1 MTSLTFYYQACPV
14 CGRSLRIPVQ
24 YFGKVMSCSHCGGE
38 FQAIAAESRSIASGG
53 IASAALGS
61 SAIAQSELDAAYPE
75 NAGRMAAVPAVDG
88 AN

>member
-38 FQAIAAESRSIASGG
+38 FQAIAAEPRSVAAAEMAAAAIDQSG
-53 IASAALGS
+53 
-61 SAIAQSELDAAYPE
+61 LDAAYPE
-75 NAGRMAAVPAVDG
+75 NAGRMAVPAVDG
-88 AN
+88 AP